1 MELRSPLGGGWDS
14 SPRSEA
20 PSPEPEPE
28 QRERGVWGPPGAGGG
43 GERAEV
49 EALNAEFRDARAAVE
64 RAVGEDER
72 GAALMGAL
80 RGRELDSSDFARQG
94 QTVRLVDGGAA
105 LGAEAADELP
115 LTYDPERIAAFWRR
129 RPGAVVARV
138 VQIAAAGASLITSLV
153 SDVVSDAVRGP
164 GGLQG
169 EARQARDKARARQLR
184 LALTELGPAYIKV
197 GQALAIRPDLLS
209 PSAMNEMQRLCDK
222 VPAFPDAEA
231 AKLLTAELGE
241 GWRDNFEDP
250 SCFDR
255 GPVAAASLGQVY
267 RARLKSSGQ
276 EVAVKVQRP
285 AVLETVTVDLFV
297 IRQLGALT
305 RVFPEFAE
313 RVDVVALLD
322 EWAARFFDEL
332 DYRKEGENGE
342 RFAAYMRKELPQVVV
357 PSTFKELT
365 SRKVL
370 TAEWIEGEKL
380 ANSDAED
387 VGALVK
393 VGVVC
398 YLMQLLDSGDFHADP
413 HPGNLIRTPDG
424 RLAVIDFGLMTQI
437 EDDIKFGMVDAIA
450 HLIRRDYE
458 LIVEDFVTL
467 QFIPKGADLRPILP
481 VLSRVFDAALDG
493 GGAKNL
499 NFQDLAADL
508 AQITFDYPFRIPP
521 YFALI
526 IRAIGVLEGIAL
538 VGDPDFAIVDE
549 AFPYIAGRLLTDDSP
564 RLRESLRYMVYGRGE
579 SFDAERLVDLLNAFE
594 TFASDS
600 QSGRGDMDGSE
611 TVGRSLAAARARTRS
626 LAPSAFGL
634 LPAPP
639 PLPVPVLLP
648 LLLPPPPPGALENL
662 RGLAARLSQPLAL
675 SRGPAAA
682 GEHAAPA
689 DSAGAREAF
698 RFVLSDEGAFF
709 RSFLLDEVVK
719 SVDALSR
726 DALLELSRSLGGPA
740 SGPHVPVLLPGARAG
755 RLPLVS
761 ALTAEDRVLIE
772 NISKLQE
779 FLAPGGPD
787 GMARIL
793 ASLGPREAAMAAEL
807 LPEIALRLS
816 SRVSARLL
824 RSAYLPSAR

>member
-1 MELRSPLGGGWDS
+1 
-14 SPRSEA
+14 
-20 PSPEPEPE
+20 
-28 QRERGVWGPPGAGGG
+28 
-43 GERAEV
+43 
-49 EALNAEFRDARAAVE
+49 
-64 RAVGEDER
+64 
-72 GAALMGAL
+72 MGAL

-105 LGAEAADELP
+105 LGAEASDELP
-115 LTYDPERIAAFWRR
+115 LTYDPERIAAFWQR

-164 GGLQG
+164 EGLQG

-231 AKLLTAELGE
+231 AQLLTAELGE

-297 IRQLGALT
+297 IRKLGSLT

-332 DYRKEGENGE
+332 DYRKEGESGE

-387 VGALVK
+387 VGDLVK

-538 VGDPDFAIVDE
+538 VGDPNFAIVDE

-564 RLRESLRYMVYGRGE
+564 RLREALRYMVYGRGE
-579 SFDAERLVDLLNAFE
+579 SIDAERLVDLLNAFE

-600 QSGRGDMDGSE
+600 QSGRGDMDGSDGM
-611 TVGRSLAAARARTRS
+611 TVSRNLATARART
-626 LAPSAFGL
+626 PSAFGL

-648 LLLPPPPPGALENL
+648 LPLPPPPPGALENL
-662 RGLAARLSQPLAL
+662 RGLAARLPLPLAL
-675 SRGPAAA
+675 SRGST
-682 GEHAAPA
+682 PA

-726 DALLELSRSLGGPA
+726 GALLELSTSLGGPA
-740 SGPHVPVLLPGARAG
+740 AGPHVPILLPGARAG
-755 RLPLVS
+755 RLPLVPE
-761 ALTAEDRVLIE
+761 LTAEDRVLVE

-787 GMARIL
+787 GMARML

>member
-1 MELRSPLGGGWDS
+1 MAGGAAG
-14 SPRSEA
+14 
-20 PSPEPEPE
+20 PEPPG
-28 QRERGVWGPPGAGGG
+28 QRS
-43 GERAEV
+43 GEVGSA
-49 EALNAEFRDARAAVE
+49 EALSAEFREARAAVE
-64 RAVGEDER
+64 QAAAGDER

-80 RGRELDSSDFARQG
+80 RGRELDSSDFAAAD
-94 QTVRLVDGGAA
+94 QTVRLVDSGGAA
-105 LGAEAADELP
+105 GLEAGATDALP

-129 RPGAVVARV
+129 RPGAVVGRV
-138 VQIAAAGASLITSLV
+138 LQIAAAGATFLTSLL
-153 SDVVSDAVRGP
+153 SDYLSDAARG
-164 GGLQG
+164 GSGLQG
-169 EARQARDKARARQLR
+169 VARQERDKARARQLR
-184 LALTELGPAYIKV
+184 LVLTELGPAYIKV

-209 PSAMNEMQRLCDK
+209 PAAMNEMQRLCDK

-231 AKLLTAELGE
+231 QQLLTAELGE
-241 GWRDNFEDP
+241 GWRDEFEDP
-250 SCFDR
+250 TCFDR

-267 RARLKSSGQ
+267 RARLKSTGE

-285 AVLETVTVDLFV
+285 AVLETVTVDLFI
-297 IRQLGALT
+297 IRHLGGLS
-305 RVFPEFAE
+305 RIFPEFAE

-342 RFAAYMRKELPQVVV
+342 RFAAYMRRQLPQVVV

-380 ANSDAED
+380 ANSEAED
-387 VGALVK
+387 VGSLVK

-424 RLAVIDFGLMTQI
+424 RLAVIDFGLMTQV
-437 EDDIKFGMVDAIA
+437 EDDIKYGMVDAIA

-481 VLSRVFDAALDG
+481 VLARVFDAALDG
-493 GGAKNL
+493 GGAKNI

-549 AFPYIAGRLLTDDSP
+549 AYPYIAGRLLTDDSP
-564 RLRESLRYMVYGRGE
+564 RLREALRYMVYGRGE
-579 SFDAERLVDLLNAFE
+579 SFDADRLVDLLGAFE
-594 TFASDS
+594 TLSSNSKPGRPGNGGGRAEDGAAGALATIEAPAGGALV
-600 QSGRGDMDGSE
+600 GRGP
-611 TVGRSLAAARARTRS
+611 A
-626 LAPSAFGL
+626 GL
-634 LPAPP
+634 LPVPP
-639 PLPVPVLLP
+639 PFPILLP
-648 LLLPPPPPGALENL
+648 LPLPSPPPGVLENL
-662 RGLAARLSQPLAL
+662 RSLSERLPRPLAPL
-675 SRGPAAA
+675 SVVAQT
-682 GEHAAPA
+682 
-689 DSAGAREAF
+689 SAGSGPDSSGSREAF
-698 RFVLSDEGAFF
+698 RFVLSEEGAFF
-709 RSFLLDEVVK
+709 RSFLLDEIVK

-726 DALLELSRSLGGPA
+726 DALLTLGKNLGLPNGPQ
-740 SGPHVPVLLPGARAG
+740 VPVLLPGAQAAS
-755 RLPLVS
+755 LQLVP
-761 ALTAEDRVLIE
+761 ALTEEERMLIE
-772 NISKLQE
+772 NITKLQG
-779 FLAPGGPD
+779 FLLPGGAAPHS
-787 GMARIL
+787 MSRVL

-807 LPEIALRLS
+807 LPEIASRLS
-816 SRVSARLL
+816 SRVSARLI
-824 RSAYLPSAR
+824 RSVYLPN

>member
-1 MELRSPLGGGWDS
+1 V
-14 SPRSEA
+14 
-20 PSPEPEPE
+20 E
-28 QRERGVWGPPGAGGG
+28 QAM
-43 GERAEV
+43 
-49 EALNAEFRDARAAVE
+49 
-64 RAVGEDER
+64 GEDER

-80 RGRELDSSDFARQG
+80 RGKELDTSDFARQG
-94 QTVRLVDGGAA
+94 QTMRLVDDAA
-105 LGAEAADELP
+105 LGAGQADELP
-115 LTYDPERIAAFWRR
+115 LTYDPDRIAAFWRR

-153 SDVVSDAVRGP
+153 SDAVSDAVRGP
-164 GGLQG
+164 GGLKG

-231 AKLLTAELGE
+231 AQLLTAELGE

-250 SCFDR
+250 TCFDR

-276 EVAVKVQRP
+276 DVAVKVQRP
-285 AVLETVTVDLFV
+285 AVLETVTIDLFV
-297 IRQLGALT
+297 IRQLGTLT
-305 RVFPEFAE
+305 RIFPEFAE

-332 DYRKEGENGE
+332 DYRKEGDNGE

-387 VGALVK
+387 VGDLVK
-393 VGVVC
+393 IGVVC
-398 YLMQLLDSGDFHADP
+398 YLMQLLDSGDFHAAP

-424 RLAVIDFGLMTQI
+424 RLAVIDFGLMTQV

-467 QFIPKGADLRPILP
+467 QFIPKGADLRPLLP
-481 VLSRVFDAALDG
+481 ALSRVFDAALDG
-493 GGAKNL
+493 GGAKNI

-508 AQITFDYPFRIPP
+508 GQITFDYPFRIPP

-549 AFPYIAGRLLTDDSP
+549 AYPYIAGRLLTDDSP
-564 RLRESLRYMVYGRGE
+564 RLREALRYMVYGRGE
-579 SFDAERLVDLLNAFE
+579 SFDAERLVDLLSAFE

-600 QSGRGDMDGSE
+600 QTGRGDMDGVDGE
-611 TVGRSLAAARARTRS
+611 AVGRNLAATRPS
-626 LAPSAFGL
+626 APSPAPTVFGGL
-634 LPAPP
+634 LPTPP

-648 LLLPPPPPGALENL
+648 LPLPPPPPGALENL
-662 RGLAARLSQPLAL
+662 RGVAARLPQPLAFL
-675 SRGPAAA
+675 RAPAAV
-682 GEHAAPA
+682 GEQAAPT

-698 RFVLSDEGAFF
+698 RFVLSEEGAFF
-709 RSFLLDEVVK
+709 RSFLLDEIVK

-726 DALLELSRSLGGPA
+726 DALLELSRSLGGGA
-740 SGPHVPVLLPGARAG
+740 AGPQVPVLLPGAQVRQ
-755 RLPLVS
+755 LPVVP
-761 ALTAEDRVLIE
+761 ALTAEDRILVE

-787 GMARIL
+787 GMARML
-793 ASLGPREAAMAAEL
+793 ASLGPQEAAMALEL

-816 SRVSARLL
+816 SRISARLV
-824 RSAYLPSAR
+824 RSAYLPAPDAVPSAR